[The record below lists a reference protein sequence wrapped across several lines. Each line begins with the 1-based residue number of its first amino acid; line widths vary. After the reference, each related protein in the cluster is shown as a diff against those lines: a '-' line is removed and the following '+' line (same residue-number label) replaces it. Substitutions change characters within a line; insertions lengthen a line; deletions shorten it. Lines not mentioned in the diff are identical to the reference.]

1 MGKSTILT
9 GPFSSSQ
16 TVKVYQAGYCGDGDL
31 ELKKGW
37 WVFLED
43 ILHRI
48 QGWFHPSSSSLSC
61 RIHWNHC
68 LVVKILKM
76 LKRWCFQRKWTNW
89 LVLWNHEFY
98 DFPYIGNVIIPS
110 DELHHFS
117 EGLVETTNQQGTS
130 RNLIKWSISLQP
142 DGVAFRVDPAAKVL
156 RTDSRHLGLDPTEKA
171 GGEARSR
178 GFLCCLYN
186 YIAGEVTHLWKITIL
201 ISNFSLFLMGHFPVR
216 YVCY

>member
-1 MGKSTILT
+1 MGGQIVSKDRDLTILTSKHGGLYNFHKHWGWTNLIWRIRWWIKPKGGQRLQQLPGLVNVCKTRWKDPPFFMGKSTILT

-61 RIHWNHC
+61 RIHWIIVWWLNIEDVEKMMFPEKMNK
-68 LVVKILKM
+68 LVGALE
-76 LKRWCFQRKWTNW
+76 
-89 LVLWNHEFY
+89 HEFY

-117 EGLVETTNQQGTS
+117 EGLVNH
-130 RNLIKWSISLQP
+130 QP
-142 DGVAFRVDPAAKVL
+142 VIYIGINRY
-156 RTDSRHLGLDPTEKA
+156 
-171 GGEARSR
+171 
-178 GFLCCLYN
+178 YN
-186 YIAGEVTHLWKITIL
+186 HYYDTIPL
-201 ISNFSLFLMGHFPVR
+201 LMIIPL
-216 YVCY
+216 